1 MRFEIVDDDCIDVFI
16 NKYNFRNFEID
27 QKDILLTTIKDLIL
41 KMNIRYKLNLSGFYK
56 IKVYPND
63 RLGVFLNIIKIDD
76 NDFSNE
82 AEFRIIV
89 YNDEKFFL
97 ETEEVEIF
105 DRKILKRYYN
115 GKFYIDI
122 DEIDNIFSFID
133 MGNIIY
139 GNDVK
144 KMLVNSKIVK

>member
-1 MRFEIVDDDCIDVFI
+1 MRFEIIDDDCIDVFI
-16 NKYNFRNFEID
+16 NKYNFKNFEID
-27 QKDILLTTIKDLIL
+27 QRDILLTTIKDLIL
-41 KMNIRYKLNLSGFYK
+41 KMNIRYKLNLLGFYK
-56 IKVYPND
+56 IKVYPSD
-63 RLGVFLNIIKIDD
+63 KLGVFLNIIKIDD

-97 ETEEVEIF
+97 ETDEVEMF
-105 DRKILKRYYN
+105 DKGLLKRYYN

-122 DEIDNIFSFID
+122 DEIDNVLTFID

-144 KMLVNSKIVK
+144 NMLVNSKIVK

>member
-16 NKYNFRNFEID
+16 NKYNFRDFEIV

-63 RLGVFLNIIKIDD
+63 KLGVFLNIIKIDD

-97 ETEEVEIF
+97 ETDEVEMF

-115 GKFYIDI
+115 GKFYMDI

-139 GNDVK
+139 GDDVK
-144 KMLVNSKIVK
+144 KMLINSKVIK

>member
-16 NKYNFRNFEID
+16 NKYNFRDFEIV

-56 IKVYPND
+56 IKVFPND
-63 RLGVFLNIIKIDD
+63 KLGVFLNIIKIDD

-97 ETEEVEIF
+97 ETDEVEMF

-115 GKFYIDI
+115 GKFYMDI

-139 GNDVK
+139 GDDVK
-144 KMLVNSKIVK
+144 KMLINSKVIK